1 MNKSL
6 ELGII
11 RSDGWI
17 MSQIYYSEQL
27 RNDALTETL
36 AMTEINLREGKV

>member
-1 MNKSL
+1 
-6 ELGII
+6 
-11 RSDGWI
+11 

-27 RNDALTETL
+27 CNDAPTEIL